1 MTSSNEK
8 VTIGWREW
16 VVIEQFEQREILAKI
31 DTGAEYSALHALD
44 LQIVKDKATNTY
56 QAKFRIHEKEPLV
69 KLEINK
75 FIKVKSS
82 NGESQLRP
90 AVTLKV
96 LFAGGSY
103 LIDTTLT
110 DRTPMNYDMLIGRKA
125 LAGKFVVDCEKNK
138 MHPKP
143 TSKEKM

>member
-1 MTSSNEK
+1 MTSSNDK

-75 FIKVKSS
+75 FIKVKS
-82 NGESQLRP
+82 R
-90 AVTLKV
+90 
-96 LFAGGSY
+96 
-103 LIDTTLT
+103 
-110 DRTPMNYDMLIGRKA
+110 
-125 LAGKFVVDCEKNK
+125 
-138 MHPKP
+138 
-143 TSKEKM
+143 

>member
-1 MTSSNEK
+1 MTSSIGK

-16 VVIEQFEQREILAKI
+16 VVFEQFEHREMLAKI

-44 LQIVKDKATNTY
+44 LTIVKDKITNVY
-56 QAKFRIHEKEPLV
+56 HARFRIHDKEPLV
-69 KLEINK
+69 KLEIKK

-90 AVTLKV
+90 AVSLKV
-96 LFAGGSY
+96 AFAGGSY

-125 LAGKFVVDCEKNK
+125 LAGKFIVDCEKNK
-138 MHPKP
+138 LHPKP
-143 TSKEKM
+143 LSKEKK